1 MSGVQTMKIYSILS
15 KIEQLLDESP
25 KPKFN
30 SGAERRIVDLQE
42 FNDLLGDL
50 KAQIPEDIRRAGGI
64 ISERDNTLRNA
75 REKAQD
81 ILESAEKEADELRA
95 QAQEAAEKVYQ
106 QAVAEYEA
114 MVSENSVYTEAC
126 RRAEEL
132 QQAAEE
138 NADTICNSARAYADD
153 ILADVQKV
161 LYEKFA
167 KLLEDFPNM
176 NERDKRYLDEL
187 LDHEKKTLNGRYSP
201 YLSGDDDY
209 AVSELRWMSEFWFDG
224 YIAKTKTCEDGIPIM
239 TERYQKMYNSIYDE
253 CLYVFI
259 DVDLETYYPLGWKNN
274 Q

>member
-153 ILADVQKV
+153 ILADVQ
-161 LYEKFA
+161 
-167 KLLEDFPNM
+167 
-176 NERDKRYLDEL
+176 RYLNDYMKMINGNRQELDVRPVPENPPRVTSETVAPQPVEKTKAEPKPVQKPAKAAKPVKKEEPEPEEDDDE
-187 LDHEKKTLNGRYSP
+187 DDYEPTIPVGYPKCEEHGV
-201 YLSGDDDY
+201 YLSCLGC
-209 AVSELRWMSEFWFDG
+209 V
-224 YIAKTKTCEDGIPIM
+224 IC
-239 TERYQKMYNSIYDE
+239 NSLD
-253 CLYVFI
+253 
-259 DVDLETYYPLGWKNN
+259 
-274 Q
+274 